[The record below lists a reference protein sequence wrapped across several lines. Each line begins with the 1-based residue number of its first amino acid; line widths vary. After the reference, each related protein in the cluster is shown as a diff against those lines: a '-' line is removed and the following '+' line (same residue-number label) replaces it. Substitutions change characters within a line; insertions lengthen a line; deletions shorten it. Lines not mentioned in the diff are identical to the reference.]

1 MSEHVK
7 QLTGRPSKYND
18 DVQEAADHYVSN
30 FQEYG
35 DLVPT
40 VVGLALV
47 CDVVAKTIY
56 NWATE
61 ENPKFLHTVSKIEM
75 LQHRGLI
82 NGGLSEALPAMANQL
97 IADIKATPFNEQMD
111 AGVRHVGATN
121 DWYITA
127 PRKFVNDWIFKTY
140 SRSEMAMHA
149 PKVGELL
156 KLISADGLGKSS
168 PVRIDQ
174 TVTRLLKI
182 K

>member
-82 NGGLSEALPAMANQL
+82 NGGLSGDFNNSITKMMLASNHGYSESQKIDHTTNGKDM
-97 IADIKATPFNEQMD
+97 TPSF
-111 AGVRHVGATN
+111 ASLYG
-121 DWYITA
+121 
-127 PRKFVNDWIFKTY
+127 K
-140 SRSEMAMHA
+140 
-149 PKVGELL
+149 PKE
-156 KLISADGLGKSS
+156 
-168 PVRIDQ
+168 
-174 TVTRLLKI
+174 
-182 K
+182 